1 MSLRCRAESGVAL
14 ITALLVVAL
23 ATVAAVAMLSDQNIA
38 IRRTENLQQAQQAWW
53 YALGAEQW
61 AEAILKRD
69 RHTNAID
76 GFTDAWARPI
86 DDLPIDNGFIRG
98 RIIDLQGRFNL
109 NDLAGG
115 DAQGAAQVFG
125 RLLAQLPAVPPDQV
139 RGLVQAVRDWVD
151 PDINPQIPDGAED
164 DYYLGLTPAYR
175 TANRPM
181 ASPSELLLVR
191 GVTPAIYRAV
201 RPYVTTLP
209 ATSTTINVNTAPV
222 QVLMSLAP
230 GLNPNQISDIAKIR
244 AQRPFTSVQAFL
256 SQPAFA
262 GRAVNERLLGVSSGY
277 FLLRGEV
284 HIGRT
289 RVALY
294 SLLRRANNG
303 DVSVIEHSKGSF

>member
-1 MSLRCRAESGVAL
+1 MSLRYRTDSGVAL

-23 ATVAAVAMLSDQNIA
+23 ATVAATAMLSAQNIA
-38 IRRTENLQQAQQAWW
+38 IRRTDNLQQAQQVWW
-53 YALGAEQW
+53 YAMGAEQW

-69 RHTNAID
+69 RHTNAVD
-76 GFTDAWARPI
+76 GFTGTWARPMN
-86 DDLPIDNGFIRG
+86 DLPIENGFIRC

-109 NDLAGG
+109 NDLAGH
-115 DAQGAAQVFG
+115 DAKGAAQVFA
-125 RLLAQLPAVPPDQV
+125 RLLTQLPKVPPEQI

-209 ATSTTINVNTAPV
+209 ATNTPINVNTAPA

-230 GLNPNQISDIAKIR
+230 HLGASQVADVAKIR
-244 AQRPFTSVQAFL
+244 ARRPFTSVQAFL
-256 SQPAFA
+256 AQPAFA
-262 GRAVNERLLGVSSGY
+262 GQAVDQRLLSVSSGY
-277 FLLRGEV
+277 FLLHGEV
-284 HIGRT
+284 HIGQT

-303 DVSVIEHSKGSF
+303 DVSVIEHSEGSF